1 LPHQP
6 ENNHSLCFFLLLT
19 IFIFLSSCGQDRRP
33 SVLDIMQ
40 QWSAIEQN
48 LFTGGGQ
55 GSIPHSMQGD
65 TPPILEQVDTFLDSI
80 QAFHQSE
87 MYRIYHLI
95 APASEINTQF
105 LSDSIS
111 LEDISLENITGMVQ
125 NFRNS
130 VIAGDK
136 EKAAVLSAQINGALV
151 QWLTLD
157 EKVARYYDAAYIRL
171 ILTFVF
177 VIALTSTAV
186 FIISKALA
194 RSLDREAE
202 NTAFTQAILL
212 AKEEEGERISRE
224 LHDTIAQDLRY
235 LSLGMDKISRTRDDS
250 EREKLCLQT
259 SEAQSALIR
268 RIRDICNA
276 LVPPD
281 FRLQGLC
288 DALRRLCHDF
298 GKRTGI
304 NCHAEITEDINPNS
318 LNPEKQLQIFRIIQE
333 ALTNIEKH
341 AGAGEAIVTMCTE
354 NGKGL
359 YIGIS
364 DDGKGFDP
372 PDEKTPYSNLTTLG
386 IRGMRKRAAL
396 LDGNLEINSIPGEGT
411 LVRLELPHI
420 NG

>member
-1 LPHQP
+1 MTRTAGR
-6 ENNHSLCFFLLLT
+6 NSLFYLFFFSFCF
-19 IFIFLSSCGQDRRP
+19 FLSSCGQDQRL

-48 LFTGGGQ
+48 LFSDSADGNLHDDTR
-55 GSIPHSMQGD
+55 SD
-65 TPPILEQVDTFLDSI
+65 TPAILEQINTFLDSI

-87 MYRIYHLI
+87 MYRIYNLI
-95 APASEINTQF
+95 TPAQETNLQF
-105 LSDSIS
+105 P
-111 LEDISLENITGMVQ
+111 LEGITSMVQ

-130 VIAGDK
+130 IIAGDT
-136 EKAAVLSAQINGALV
+136 EKSAALSAQINGALV
-151 QWLTLD
+151 LWLMLD
-157 EKVARYYDAAYIRL
+157 EKATRYYDEAYIRL
-171 ILTFVF
+171 IMAFVF
-177 VIALTSTAV
+177 VVALTSCTI
-186 FIISKALA
+186 FIMSKALA

-202 NTAFTQAILL
+202 TTAFTHAVLL

-235 LSLGMDKISRTRDDS
+235 LSLGMDKISRTRDDG
-250 EREKLCLQT
+250 EREKLCAQT
-259 SEAQSALIR
+259 AEAQSALIR
-268 RIRDICNA
+268 RVRDICNT

-298 GKRTGI
+298 GKRAGL
-304 NCHAEITEDINPNS
+304 NCHAEITEDINLKS
-318 LNPEKQLQIFRIIQE
+318 LNPEKQLQIFRIVQE

-341 AGAGEAIVTMCTE
+341 AEASEAIVTMHTE

-364 DDGKGFDP
+364 DDGKGFVP
-372 PDEKTPYSNLTTLG
+372 PDEKTPPSNLSTLG
-386 IRGMRKRAAL
+386 IRGMKKRAAL
-396 LDGNLEINSIPGEGT
+396 LNGSLNINSIPGEGT
-411 LVRLELPHI
+411 LVRLEFPDI